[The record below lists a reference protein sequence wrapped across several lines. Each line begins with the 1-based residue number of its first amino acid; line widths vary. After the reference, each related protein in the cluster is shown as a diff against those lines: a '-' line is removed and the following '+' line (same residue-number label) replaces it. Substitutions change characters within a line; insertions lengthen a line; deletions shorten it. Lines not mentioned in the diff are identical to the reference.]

1 MNGDF
6 DKEQGGFIN
15 DAEFEATLLEGVD
28 SELEESETKVVEI
41 EEPQKKSGLKK
52 PSSKSEAP
60 LRSRPSWAGKILGHF
75 KLLRLIGEGK
85 MGRVIQAEDINLKRI
100 VAIKVLNKR
109 IPGIADQD
117 RVNQFLRE
125 ARAASQIEHPNVVR
139 IFEINHHMGW
149 WYIAMELLEE
159 NLRKIVDAA
168 GPLSPMRASA
178 FIADAATGLGI
189 AHEFGIIHRDIKPT
203 NLMLNRHGR
212 CKLTDFGLV
221 RLDDPDDPFDFTD
234 KAVGSPHFIAPEMI
248 ERREQS
254 PAIDI
259 YSLGATLYY
268 ALTGNPPF
276 MGTKMKD
283 ILKKHLIS
291 PPPDVRELVPDCPA
305 TLASVIKKSMSK
317 DPSARPSAANFSAAL
332 RAETITWQGDIS
344 GLMPGSIDLLPLI
357 ESTGLNARMLTA
369 DKAAE
374 VSPVPEK
381 ESPKKLWNFSF
392 SAVALI
398 VVVLSVFFFGA
409 RAWQHKTRARRLIA
423 LAELSK
429 QFPEAAPTY
438 GVLPI
443 GSVPKQANLAADS
456 IPKFSWKG
464 KVDTTDIKF
473 VASRQGR
480 YFYPVDSTEAELIT
494 FVNFMSYK
502 NEREAVS
509 DGKQPAP

>member
-1 MNGDF
+1 
-6 DKEQGGFIN
+6 
-15 DAEFEATLLEGVD
+15 
-28 SELEESETKVVEI
+28 
-41 EEPQKKSGLKK
+41 
-52 PSSKSEAP
+52 
-60 LRSRPSWAGKILGHF
+60 
-75 KLLRLIGEGK
+75 
-85 MGRVIQAEDINLKRI
+85 
-100 VAIKVLNKR
+100 
-109 IPGIADQD
+109 
-117 RVNQFLRE
+117 
-125 ARAASQIEHPNVVR
+125 
-139 IFEINHHMGW
+139 
-149 WYIAMELLEE
+149 
-159 NLRKIVDAA
+159 
-168 GPLSPMRASA
+168 MRASA

-189 AHEFGIIHRDIKPT
+189 AHELGIIHRDIKPT

-276 MGTKMKD
+276 MGTKMND